1 MQELLHNEALK
12 LRSMLAVST
21 MVYNHCQKQGC
32 SSRAVDDIMQS
43 LEGII
48 GYRCS
53 VNDGNIKAVSYK
65 FSYLEPREGRGGWG
79 KREECVSDR
88 EMDLWRGEGRLGQD
102 REVCVRP
109 GKLSLSFTGV
119 KMT

>member
-65 FSYLEPREGRGGWG
+65 FSYLEPREGRGGW
-79 KREECVSDR
+79 EEEVHVK
-88 EMDLWRGEGRLGQD
+88 GEEEEKERAH
-102 REVCVRP
+102 V
-109 GKLSLSFTGV
+109 
-119 KMT
+119 

>member
-65 FSYLEPREGRGGWG
+65 FSYLEPREGRGGW
-79 KREECVSDR
+79 EEEVHVKEEEEEKEFLSR
-88 EMDLWRGEGRLGQD
+88 NLTPFYRLQEEEEEKE
-102 REVCVRP
+102 RAHV
-109 GKLSLSFTGV
+109 
-119 KMT
+119 